1 VAFVVGVFLAGC
13 SSGSASKVDA
23 SHDTTAADVASGDG
37 GAAGGKGGQS
47 GTGGIS
53 GSGGSGF
60 GGSIPVGS
68 GGSGSGGSIAGAA
81 GGSGAGGSIVGD
93 PGAGGSAGSVR
104 GSGGQVGGRDGG
116 AAGNSGSGGV
126 SGGGSTVVSIDA
138 PLGGGSGTGGG
149 IVGSGGNGGVTD
161 TGGDRGSDGG
171 IGTGIDGGQAK
182 DAPSQIDGNGDT
194 SSPLCGQVKG
204 TLGGSATEASSM
216 QRWKV
221 SGTDCHQYVIQNN
234 NFGNPTGSIQTV
246 TCLGN
251 SFEVVSST
259 ATSTSG
265 LASFPSIYIG
275 ANGDIANGS
284 FVTTDSNLP
293 IQVKSIRS
301 VLTDFEWYG
310 GAVGGD
316 FNATYDV
323 WFATNAPAP
332 GSYNDAISG
341 SLMVWLKKPEN
352 RHPAGSVVRQA
363 VVAGHLWNVWVGRH
377 GDTNTGTDG
386 VDRPIVSYVAQ
397 DSLLASLA
405 FDLKNF
411 IDDAVVNGSDDMVSG
426 GTSQAFASSW
436 YLTDVLAGFQLWKGA
451 DAAGLKCTGF
461 SCSVR

>member
-1 VAFVVGVFLAGC
+1 
-13 SSGSASKVDA
+13 
-23 SHDTTAADVASGDG
+23 
-37 GAAGGKGGQS
+37 
-47 GTGGIS
+47 
-53 GSGGSGF
+53 
-60 GGSIPVGS
+60 
-68 GGSGSGGSIAGAA
+68 
-81 GGSGAGGSIVGD
+81 VGD

-116 AAGNSGSGGV
+116 AAG
-126 SGGGSTVVSIDA
+126 TVAREAFPVAAARLSRSMHLWAADPA
-138 PLGGGSGTGGG
+138 QEGG

-332 GSYNDAISG
+332 GSSMMP
-341 SLMVWLKKPEN
+341 S
-352 RHPAGSVVRQA
+352 PAR
-363 VVAGHLWNVWVGRH
+363 
-377 GDTNTGTDG
+377 
-386 VDRPIVSYVAQ
+386 
-397 DSLLASLA
+397 
-405 FDLKNF
+405 
-411 IDDAVVNGSDDMVSG
+411 
-426 GTSQAFASSW
+426 
-436 YLTDVLAGFQLWKGA
+436 
-451 DAAGLKCTGF
+451 
-461 SCSVR
+461 